1 MKKNWMLVV
10 VICVAMVLAACGE
23 ESSGEESS
31 AGDSSEEIKIGTV
44 FPLTGSLALLGS
56 ESFRGVELAVKEANS
71 NGGIDGKQLT
81 LVSSDAVDADAAQ
94 SEATRLINKEG
105 LSLLVGSFSSG
116 ISYAASE
123 VAERNGAQYWELG
136 AVADNVTD
144 RNYKSIIRVNP
155 PASYFSITHINFIKE
170 VIAEQIGKDLKDIK
184 VAITHEDSAYGTT
197 IAEEAEKLAAEEG
210 IEIVTIQSYS
220 STSNDLSSVILNLKK
235 AQPDVV
241 IAVSYIND
249 AILLSKQSEELG
261 YKIPILVGSGGGHT
275 LTDYQKSVGDLA
287 NGVFNIDFPQYEIN
301 TDFTPGLEEFVA
313 MYEEEYGEV
322 PQSGHSLSNYMG
334 MKVMIQAI
342 DDAGSTD
349 VEKVREAAMN
359 IKIEKGTTATGWGVD
374 FNSESGQNTAGEAYL
389 TQWIDGELLTVWPK
403 EVSIHEPVFKK

>member
-1 MKKNWMLVV
+1 MKKKWMLVV
-10 VICVAMVLAACGE
+10 VICVAMVLAACGDE
-23 ESSGEESS
+23 TS
-31 AGDSSEEIKIGTV
+31 AGEGSEEIKIGTV
-44 FPLTGSLALLGS
+44 FPLTGSLALLGG
-56 ESFRGVELAVKEANS
+56 ESFRGVELAVKEVNA
-71 NGGIDGKQLT
+71 NGGIDGKQVK
-81 LVSSDAVDADAAQ
+81 LVNSDAVDADAAQ

-105 LSLLVGSFSSG
+105 INLLVGSFSSG

-144 RNYKSIIRVNP
+144 RNYQSIIRVNP
-155 PASYFSITHINFIKE
+155 PASYFSVTHINFIKN
-170 VIAEQIGKDLKDIK
+170 VVAEQIGKELKDIK

-197 IAEEAEKLAAEEG
+197 IAKEAEKLAKEEG
-210 IEIVTIQSYS
+210 IDIVTTQSYS

-235 AQPDVV
+235 AQPDLV

-301 TDFTPGLEEFVA
+301 TDFTPGLEEF
-313 MYEEEYGEV
+313 MKLYEEQYGEK

-342 DDAGSTD
+342 DDAGSVD

-359 IKIEKGTTATGWGVD
+359 IKIEKGTTATGWGVEFD
-374 FNSESGQNTAGEAYL
+374 SESGQNTAGEAYL
-389 TQWIDGELLTVWPK
+389 TQWIDGELLTVWPE